1 MVAAHSRRRSVV
13 AYILVAVA
21 YYVSSTAFASYGV
34 PARLPG
40 HAQKASLLTRLAAS
54 KDEALET
61 LAASAL
67 EEESREPQEVFEAI
81 RLLEKAK
88 DKEGVS
94 GFADK
99 LTGDWRLI
107 YTTGTSQTE
116 KQVGR
121 INYVP
126 IVAVQRFDM
135 DKEFIRN
142 GVYFGP
148 LSLEFEGSL
157 RWIEDQRR
165 LEFDFEV
172 LKVCG
177 FSLDLPDWAR
187 SALGMKSSAPY
198 KRQPAFN
205 FVAADGTVIAARG
218 AGGGVALWVRS
229 DLKS

>member
-1 MVAAHSRRRSVV
+1 VI
-13 AYILVAVA
+13 AYIFGAVA
-21 YYVSSTAFASYGV
+21 YLFSGAAFTSYRV
-34 PARLPG
+34 ATSRLTHPG
-40 HAQKASLLTRLAAS
+40 HSTKASLLIRHATAQE
-54 KDEALET
+54 EALET

-67 EEESREPQEVFEAI
+67 EQESREPEEVFAAI

-88 DKEGVS
+88 DEAGKS
-94 GFADK
+94 GFAEK

-135 DKEFIRN
+135 EKEFIRN
-142 GVYFGP
+142 GVYLGP
-148 LSLEFEGSL
+148 LSLEFEGTL
-157 RWIEDQRR
+157 RWIEEQRR

-177 FSLDLPDWAR
+177 LALDLPDWVR
-187 SALGMKSSAPY
+187 SALGMKSSQPY

-218 AGGGVALWVRS
+218 AGGGVALWVRN
-229 DLKS
+229 DLKA